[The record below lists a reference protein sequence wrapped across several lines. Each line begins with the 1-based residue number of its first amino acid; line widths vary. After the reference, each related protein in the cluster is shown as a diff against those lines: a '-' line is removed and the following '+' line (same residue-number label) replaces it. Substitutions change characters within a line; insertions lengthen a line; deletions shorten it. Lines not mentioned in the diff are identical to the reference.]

1 MSKSPIHVAV
11 TGAAGQIG
19 YALLPRIASGQMF
32 GPDQPVVLR
41 MIEIPHEKAMAALK
55 GVAMELEDCAFPL
68 LQDMVLTSDV
78 NDGFKDAN
86 WALLVGA
93 KPRGPGMERGDLIKE
108 NGPIFVG
115 QGKAINDHAA
125 SDVRVAVVGNP
136 CNTNALIAMH
146 AAKDIPDERF
156 TAMTRLDQNRAEAQL
171 ALKSGA
177 AVSDVKN
184 MLIWGNHSATQVPD
198 FENVTIGGKRAT
210 DVITDHE
217 WLKGEFFTTV
227 QKRGAAIIAAR
238 GLSSAMSAANG
249 LIDHVHDLVNATP
262 DGSWRS
268 VCVPSDGSYGVTKGL
283 ISSFPVAS
291 DGKGGYKIVQGLE
304 LSEFLETKLK
314 ASVAELESEREAVA
328 DLLS

>member
-1 MSKSPIHVAV
+1 MSKKPIHVAV

-41 MIEIPHEKAMAALK
+41 MIEIPHEKAMAALG

-68 LQDMVLTSDV
+68 LHDMVLTSDL
-78 NDGFKDAN
+78 DEGFKDAN

-146 AAKDIPDERF
+146 AAKDVPNERF
-156 TAMTRLDQNRAEAQL
+156 TAMTRLDQNRAQAQL
-171 ALKSGA
+171 AAKAGVA
-177 AVSDVKN
+177 TADVSHV
-184 MLIWGNHSATQVPD
+184 LIWGNHSATQVPD
-198 FENVTIGGKRAT
+198 FENSRIGGKSAAE
-210 DVITDHE
+210 VITDHD
-217 WLKGEFFTTV
+217 WLKGDFFTTV

-238 GLSSAMSAANG
+238 GLSSAASAANG
-249 LIDHVHDLVNATP
+249 LVDHVRDLSVATE
-262 DGSWRS
+262 DGGWRS
-268 VCVPSDGSYGVTKGL
+268 VCVPSDGSYGVPEGL
-283 ISSFPVAS
+283 ISSFPVKS
-291 DGKGGYKIVQGLE
+291 DGSGGYEIVQGLG
-304 LSEFLETKLK
+304 LSGFLEDKLT
-314 ASVAELESEREAVA
+314 ASVAELQSERDTVA
-328 DLLS
+328 DLLG